1 MNPKVQ
7 PHNLEAEQ
15 SVLGAAFIS
24 KVALQKVCDDLMPEA
39 FFLDSHSKIF
49 EVLKELYQ
57 DGIAVDVTTV
67 TDRLKTK
74 KLLSQVGDVD
84 YLLEIVNSVPT
95 ASNVDYY
102 INIVN
107 EKAVL
112 RSLIETATSIVS
124 DAYMGDTGINE
135 TLDDAERKI
144 LNVVKNRK
152 TSEFKPI
159 QEALS
164 VAQSN
169 LEKLSESGGD
179 ITGVPSGFYDL
190 DKVTTGFHENEM
202 IILAARP
209 GMGKTAIVLNMVV
222 NVATYTKKNVAV
234 FNLEMSAD
242 QLAMRMI
249 SSAGQIDGYKIRTG
263 KLEHNDWKRVNE
275 AISQLAETHIMIDD
289 TPGISIGE
297 IRAKCRRLAATE
309 HGLAMIVIDY
319 LQLVSTTSKYAGNR
333 QQEVAEISRELK
345 KLALELKVPIIACA
359 QLSRAVEGRED
370 KRPLMSDLRESG
382 SIEQDADIVAFL
394 YRDDYY
400 NKEARMDDNNSVVEF
415 ILGKNRSGV
424 TKTVE
429 LLFKKNTSTF
439 IGYKKEE
446 E

>member
-1 MNPKVQ
+1 MNTKTE

-15 SVLGAAFIS
+15 SVLGAAFMS
-24 KVALQKVCDDLMPEA
+24 KSALQKVCEDLSSES
-39 FFLDSHSKIF
+39 FYLDAHSKIYD
-49 EVLKELYQ
+49 VIKELYNTNV
-57 DGIAVDVTTV
+57 AVDITTV
-67 TDRLKTK
+67 TDRLKSK
-74 KLLSQVGDVD
+74 KLLKQIGDVD

-107 EKAVL
+107 EKAIL
-112 RSLIETATSIVS
+112 RNLISTATSIVS
-124 DAYMGDTGINE
+124 EAYMGDATINE

-144 LNVVKNRK
+144 LGVVKNRK
-152 TSEFKPI
+152 SGEFKPI
-159 QEALS
+159 QEALTN
-164 VAQSN
+164 AQLN
-169 LEKLSESGGD
+169 LEKLSESGGE
-179 ITGVPSGFYDL
+179 ITGIPSGFYDL
-190 DKVTTGFHENEM
+190 DKVTTGFHENEL

-209 GMGKTAIVLNMVV
+209 GMGKTAIVLNIVV
-222 NVATYTKKNVAV
+222 NVALATKKNVAV
-234 FNLEMSAD
+234 FNLEMNAE

-263 KLEHNDWKRVNE
+263 KLEHSDWKRVNE
-275 AISQLAETHIMIDD
+275 AISQLAETNIKIDD
-289 TPGISIGE
+289 TPGITIGE

-309 HGLAMIVIDY
+309 KGLSLIVIDY
-319 LQLVSTTSKYAGNR
+319 LQLVSTTSNYAGNR
-333 QQEVAEISRELK
+333 QQEVAEISRALK
-345 KLALELKVPIIACA
+345 TLALELKVPIIECA

-415 ILGKNRSGV
+415 IIGKNRNGQ

-446 E
+446 

>member
-7 PHNLEAEQ
+7 PNNLEAEQ

-24 KVALQKVCDDLMPEA
+24 KSALQKVCEDLTAEA
-39 FFLDSHSKIF
+39 FFTDANSKIF
-49 EVLKELYQ
+49 EVLKELYSQ
-57 DGIAVDVTTV
+57 GIAVDITTV
-67 TDRLKTK
+67 TDKLKTK
-74 KLLSQVGDVD
+74 KLLKQIGDVD

-107 EKAVL
+107 EKAIL
-112 RSLIETATSIVS
+112 RNLIETATGIVS
-124 DAYMGDTGINE
+124 EAYMGDSTINE

-152 TSEFKPI
+152 TGEFKPI
-159 QEALS
+159 QEALTQ
-164 VAQSN
+164 AQTN
-169 LEKLSESGGD
+169 LEKLSESGGE
-179 ITGVPSGFYDL
+179 ITGIPSGFYDL
-190 DKVTTGFHENEM
+190 DKVTTGFHENEF

-209 GMGKTAIVLNMVV
+209 GMGKTAIVLNIVV
-222 NVATYTKKNVAV
+222 NVAMATKKNVAI
-234 FNLEMSAD
+234 FNLEMDAE

-249 SSAGQIDGYKIRTG
+249 SSAGQIDGYKLRTG

-275 AISQLAETHIMIDD
+275 AISQLAETNIKIDD
-289 TPGISIGE
+289 TPGITIGE
-297 IRAKCRRLAATE
+297 IRAKCRRLASSE
-309 HGLAMIVIDY
+309 KGLALIVIDY

-333 QQEVAEISRELK
+333 QQEVAEISRALK
-345 KLALELKVPIIACA
+345 TLALELKVPIIACA

-400 NKEARMDDNNSVVEF
+400 NKEARMDDNNRN
-415 ILGKNRSGV
+415 GQ

-446 E
+446 

>member
-1 MNPKVQ
+1 MNGKVL

-15 SVLGAAFIS
+15 SVLGASFIS
-24 KVALQKVCDDLMPEA
+24 KNALQRVCEELTEESFYIDA
-39 FFLDSHSKIF
+39 HSKIF
-49 EVLKELYQ
+49 ETLKELYNA
-57 DGIAVDVTTV
+57 GIAVDITTV
-67 TDRLKTK
+67 TDKLKNK
-74 KLLSQVGDVD
+74 KLLKAVGDVD

-95 ASNVDYY
+95 AANIDYY

-112 RSLIETATSIVS
+112 RNLIDTATSIVS
-124 DAYMGDTGINE
+124 EAYMGDATINE

-144 LNVVKNRK
+144 LNVAKNRK
-152 TSEFKPI
+152 TSEFKTMA
-159 QEALS
+159 EALS
-164 VAQSN
+164 KAQSD
-169 LEKLSESGGD
+169 LEKISENGGE
-179 ITGVPSGFYDL
+179 ITGAPSGFYDL
-190 DKVTTGFHENEM
+190 DKVTTGFHENEF

-209 GMGKTAIVLNMVV
+209 GMGKTAIVLNIAV
-222 NVATYTKKNVAV
+222 NAAEATKKNVAI
-234 FNLEMSAD
+234 FNLEMGAE

-249 SSAGQIDGYKIRTG
+249 SSAGQIDGYKLRTG
-263 KLEHNDWKRVNE
+263 KLEHSDWKRVNE
-275 AISQLAETHIMIDD
+275 AISQLAETNIKIDD
-289 TPGISIGE
+289 TPGITIGE
-297 IRAKCRRLAATE
+297 IRAKCRRLAASKE
-309 HGLAMIVIDY
+309 GIGLVIIDY
-319 LQLVSTTSKYAGNR
+319 LQLVTASNKYAGNR
-333 QQEVAEISRELK
+333 QQEVAEISRALK
-345 KLALELKVPIIACA
+345 TLALELKVPIIACA

-415 ILGKNRSGV
+415 IIGKNRSGP

-446 E
+446 

>member
-1 MNPKVQ
+1 MNSKVL
-7 PHNLEAEQ
+7 PHNIEAEQ

-24 KVALQKVCDDLMPEA
+24 KSALQKVCEDLMPESFYIDA
-39 FFLDSHSKIF
+39 NSKIF
-49 EVLKELYQ
+49 EVLRELY
-57 DGIAVDVTTV
+57 GGGVAVDVTTV
-67 TDRLKTK
+67 TNRLKDK
-74 KLLSQVGDVD
+74 QLLKQIGDVD

-95 ASNVDYY
+95 ASNVEYY

-112 RSLIETATSIVS
+112 RSLIDTATGIVS
-124 DAYMGDTGINE
+124 NAYMGDFSINE

-159 QEALS
+159 AEALTK
-164 VAQSN
+164 AQSD
-169 LEKLSESGGD
+169 LERLSESGSE
-179 ITGVPSGFYDL
+179 ITGVPTGFHDL
-190 DKVTTGFHENEM
+190 DKVTTGFHENEF

-209 GMGKTAIVLNMVV
+209 GMGKTAIVLNMAV
-222 NVATYTKKNVAV
+222 NVAQATKKNVAI
-234 FNLEMSAD
+234 FNLEMGAE
-242 QLAMRMI
+242 QLAIRMI
-249 SSAGQIDGYKIRTG
+249 SSAGQIDGYKLRTG

-275 AISQLAETHIMIDD
+275 AISQLAETNIKIDD
-289 TPGISIGE
+289 TPGITIGE
-297 IRAKCRRLAATE
+297 IRAKCRRLATE
-309 HGLAMIVIDY
+309 EDGLALIIIDY
-319 LQLVSTTSKYAGNR
+319 LQLVTSSNKYAGNR
-333 QQEVAEISRELK
+333 QQEVAEISRALK
-345 KLALELKVPIIACA
+345 TLALELKVPIIACA

-415 ILGKNRSGV
+415 IIGKNRNGP
-424 TKTVE
+424 TKTIE

-446 E
+446 

>member
-1 MNPKVQ
+1 MNTKTE

-15 SVLGAAFIS
+15 SVLGAAFMS
-24 KVALQKVCDDLMPEA
+24 KSALQKVCEDLSSES
-39 FFLDSHSKIF
+39 FYLDAHSKIYD
-49 EVLKELYQ
+49 VIKELYNTNV
-57 DGIAVDVTTV
+57 AVDITTV
-67 TDRLKTK
+67 TDRLKSK
-74 KLLSQVGDVD
+74 KLLKQIGDVD

-107 EKAVL
+107 EKAIL
-112 RSLIETATSIVS
+112 RNLISTATSIVS
-124 DAYMGDTGINE
+124 EAYMGDATINE

-144 LNVVKNRK
+144 LGVVKNRK
-152 TSEFKPI
+152 TGEFKPI
-159 QEALS
+159 QEALTN
-164 VAQSN
+164 AQLN
-169 LEKLSESGGD
+169 LEKLSESGGE
-179 ITGVPSGFYDL
+179 ITGIPSGFYDL
-190 DKVTTGFHENEM
+190 DKVTTGFHENEL

-209 GMGKTAIVLNMVV
+209 GMGKTAIVLNIVV
-222 NVATYTKKNVAV
+222 NVALATKKNVAV
-234 FNLEMSAD
+234 FNLEMNAE

-263 KLEHNDWKRVNE
+263 KLEHSDWKRVNE
-275 AISQLAETHIMIDD
+275 AISQLAETNIKIDD
-289 TPGISIGE
+289 TPGITIGE

-309 HGLAMIVIDY
+309 KGLSLIVIDY

-333 QQEVAEISRELK
+333 QQEVAEISRALK
-345 KLALELKVPIIACA
+345 TLALELKVPIIACA

-415 ILGKNRSGV
+415 IIGKNRNGQ

-446 E
+446 

>member
-1 MNPKVQ
+1 MNREE
-7 PHNLEAEQ
+7 PHNYEAEQ

-24 KVALQKVCDDLMPEA
+24 KSALQKVCEDLMPES
-39 FFLDSHSKIF
+39 FYMDSHAKIF
-49 EVLKELYQ
+49 EVLKELYTL
-57 DGIAVDVTTV
+57 GVAVDITTV
-67 TDRLKTK
+67 TDKLKSK
-74 KLLSQVGDVD
+74 KLLKQVGDVD

-107 EKAVL
+107 EKAIL
-112 RSLIETATSIVS
+112 RNLINTATGIVS
-124 DAYMGDTGINE
+124 DAYNGDFTINE

-152 TSEFKPI
+152 ASEFKPI

-164 VAQSN
+164 LAQTN
-169 LEKLSESGGD
+169 LEKLSENGSE

-190 DKVTTGFHENEM
+190 DKVTTGFHENEL

-209 GMGKTAIVLNMVV
+209 GMGKTAVVLNIAT
-222 NVATYTKKNVAV
+222 NVAMTTKKNVAI
-234 FNLEMSAD
+234 FNLEMGAD

-249 SSAGQIDGYKIRTG
+249 SSAGQIDSYKLRTG

-275 AISQLAETHIMIDD
+275 AISQLADTHIMIDD
-289 TPGISIGE
+289 TPGITIGE
-297 IRAKCRRLAATE
+297 IRAKCRRLASSE
-309 HGLAMIVIDY
+309 EGLALIVIDY
-319 LQLVSTTSKYAGNR
+319 LQLVTSTNRYGGNR
-333 QQEVAEISRELK
+333 QQEVAEISRALK
-345 KLALELKVPIIACA
+345 TLALELSVPIIACA

-415 ILGKNRSGV
+415 IIGKNRNGV

-429 LLFKKNTSTF
+429 LLF
-439 IGYKKEE
+439 
-446 E
+446 

>member
-1 MNPKVQ
+1 MNGKVL

-15 SVLGAAFIS
+15 SVLGASFIS
-24 KVALQKVCDDLMPEA
+24 KNALQRVCEELTEESFYIDA
-39 FFLDSHSKIF
+39 HSKIF
-49 EVLKELYQ
+49 ETLKELYNA
-57 DGIAVDVTTV
+57 GIAVDITTV
-67 TDRLKTK
+67 TDKLKNK
-74 KLLSQVGDVD
+74 KLLKAVGDVD

-95 ASNVDYY
+95 AANIDYY

-112 RSLIETATSIVS
+112 RNLIDTATSIVS
-124 DAYMGDTGINE
+124 EAYMGDATINE

-144 LNVVKNRK
+144 LNVAKKRK
-152 TSEFKPI
+152 TSEFKTMA
-159 QEALS
+159 EALS
-164 VAQSN
+164 KAQSD
-169 LEKLSESGGD
+169 LEKISENGGE
-179 ITGVPSGFYDL
+179 ITGAPSGFYDL
-190 DKVTTGFHENEM
+190 DKVTTGFHENEF

-209 GMGKTAIVLNMVV
+209 GMGKTAIVLNIAV
-222 NVATYTKKNVAV
+222 NVAEATKKNVAI
-234 FNLEMSAD
+234 FNLEMGAE

-249 SSAGQIDGYKIRTG
+249 SSAGQIDGYKLRTG
-263 KLEHNDWKRVNE
+263 KLEHSDWKRVNE
-275 AISQLAETHIMIDD
+275 AISQLAETNIKIDD
-289 TPGISIGE
+289 TPGITIGE
-297 IRAKCRRLAATE
+297 IRAKCRRLAASKE
-309 HGLAMIVIDY
+309 GIGLVIIDY
-319 LQLVSTTSKYAGNR
+319 LQLVTASNKYAGNR
-333 QQEVAEISRELK
+333 QQEVAEISRALK
-345 KLALELKVPIIACA
+345 TLALELKVPIIACA

-415 ILGKNRSGV
+415 IIGKNRSGP

-446 E
+446 

>member
-1 MNPKVQ
+1 MNTKTE

-15 SVLGAAFIS
+15 SVLGAAFMS
-24 KVALQKVCDDLMPEA
+24 KSALQKVCEDLSSES
-39 FFLDSHSKIF
+39 FYLDAHSKIYD
-49 EVLKELYQ
+49 VIKELYNTNV
-57 DGIAVDVTTV
+57 AVDITTV
-67 TDRLKTK
+67 TDRLKSK
-74 KLLSQVGDVD
+74 KLLKQIGDVD

-107 EKAVL
+107 EKAIL
-112 RSLIETATSIVS
+112 RNLISTATSIVS
-124 DAYMGDTGINE
+124 EAYMGDATINE

-144 LNVVKNRK
+144 LGVVKNRK
-152 TSEFKPI
+152 SGEFKPI
-159 QEALS
+159 QEALTN
-164 VAQSN
+164 AQLN
-169 LEKLSESGGD
+169 LEKLSESGGE
-179 ITGVPSGFYDL
+179 ITGIPSGFYDL
-190 DKVTTGFHENEM
+190 DKVTTGFHENEL

-209 GMGKTAIVLNMVV
+209 GMGKTAIVLNIVV
-222 NVATYTKKNVAV
+222 NVALATKKNVAV
-234 FNLEMSAD
+234 FNLEMNAE

-263 KLEHNDWKRVNE
+263 KLEHSDWKRVNE
-275 AISQLAETHIMIDD
+275 AISQLAETNIKIDD
-289 TPGISIGE
+289 TPGITIGE

-309 HGLAMIVIDY
+309 KGLSLIVIDY

-333 QQEVAEISRELK
+333 QQEVAEISRALK
-345 KLALELKVPIIACA
+345 TLALELKVPIIACA

-394 YRDDYY
+394 YRDDFY

-415 ILGKNRSGV
+415 IIGKNRNGQ

-446 E
+446 

>member
-7 PHNLEAEQ
+7 PNNLEAEQ

-24 KVALQKVCDDLMPEA
+24 KSALQKVCEDLTAEA
-39 FFLDSHSKIF
+39 FFTDANSKIF
-49 EVLKELYQ
+49 EVLKELYSQ
-57 DGIAVDVTTV
+57 GIAVDITTV
-67 TDRLKTK
+67 TDKLKTK
-74 KLLSQVGDVD
+74 KLLKQIGDVD

-107 EKAVL
+107 EKAIL
-112 RSLIETATSIVS
+112 RSLIETATGIVS
-124 DAYMGDTGINE
+124 EAYMGDSTINE

-152 TSEFKPI
+152 TGEFKPI
-159 QEALS
+159 QEALTQ
-164 VAQSN
+164 AQTN
-169 LEKLSESGGD
+169 LEKLSESGGE
-179 ITGVPSGFYDL
+179 ITGIPSGFYDL
-190 DKVTTGFHENEM
+190 DKVTTGFHENEF

-209 GMGKTAIVLNMVV
+209 GMGKTAIVLNIVV
-222 NVATYTKKNVAV
+222 NVAMATKKNVAI
-234 FNLEMSAD
+234 FNLEMDAE

-249 SSAGQIDGYKIRTG
+249 SSAGQIDGYKLRTG

-275 AISQLAETHIMIDD
+275 AISQLAETNIKIDD
-289 TPGISIGE
+289 TPGITIGE
-297 IRAKCRRLAATE
+297 IRAKCRRLASSE
-309 HGLAMIVIDY
+309 KGLALIVIDY

-333 QQEVAEISRELK
+333 QQEVAEISRALK
-345 KLALELKVPIIACA
+345 TLALELKVPIIACA

-415 ILGKNRSGV
+415 IIGKTRNGQ

-446 E
+446 

>member
-7 PHNLEAEQ
+7 PNNLEAEQ
-15 SVLGAAFIS
+15 SVLGAAIIS
-24 KVALQKVCDDLMPEA
+24 KSALQKVCEDLTAEA
-39 FFLDSHSKIF
+39 FFTDANSKIF
-49 EVLKELYQ
+49 EVLKELYSQ
-57 DGIAVDVTTV
+57 GIAVDITTV
-67 TDRLKTK
+67 TDKLKTK
-74 KLLSQVGDVD
+74 KLLKQIGDVD

-107 EKAVL
+107 EKAIL
-112 RSLIETATSIVS
+112 RSLIETATGIVS
-124 DAYMGDTGINE
+124 EAYMGDSTINE

-152 TSEFKPI
+152 TGEFKPI
-159 QEALS
+159 QEALTQ
-164 VAQSN
+164 AQTN
-169 LEKLSESGGD
+169 LEKLSESGGE
-179 ITGVPSGFYDL
+179 ITGIPSGFYDL
-190 DKVTTGFHENEM
+190 DKVTTGVHENEF

-209 GMGKTAIVLNMVV
+209 GMGKTAIVLNIVV
-222 NVATYTKKNVAV
+222 NVAMATKKNVAI
-234 FNLEMSAD
+234 FNLEMDAE

-249 SSAGQIDGYKIRTG
+249 SSAGQIDGYKLRTG

-275 AISQLAETHIMIDD
+275 AISQLAETNIKIDD
-289 TPGISIGE
+289 TPGITIGE
-297 IRAKCRRLAATE
+297 IRAKCRRLASSE
-309 HGLAMIVIDY
+309 KGLALIVIDY

-333 QQEVAEISRELK
+333 QQEVAEISRALK
-345 KLALELKVPIIACA
+345 TLALELKVPIIACA

-415 ILGKNRSGV
+415 IIGKNRNGQ

-446 E
+446 